1 MRLIDADK
9 MKEYMRDY
17 TSKELM
23 ENEEVFEII
32 DEQPTISFGNVVEL
46 NMTQTNTKC
55 CKDCQY
61 FMSIYELYDIAQGEC
76 GMNEHIDEKLKEKFV
91 CLKEK
96 SVPLKEHTVI
106 HNGFNYE
113 IKDCPCRG

>member
-1 MRLIDADK
+1 MSI
-9 MKEYMRDY
+9 MVEYD
-17 TSKELM
+17 LP
-23 ENEEVFEII
+23 
-32 DEQPTISFGNVVEL
+32 D
-46 NMTQTNTKC
+46 MTQTNTKR

-76 GMNEHIDEKLKEKFV
+76 GINEHIDEKLKEKFV

-113 IKDCPCRG
+113 IKDCPYRG